1 MNTLEFND
9 INYKVRTGKGKKAV
23 TRHILKNVNG
33 NFVGGELVAI
43 IGSSGAGK
51 TTLLNILAGRVTGGI
66 VTGEILFNGS
76 RRVESQFKKMIAY
89 VEQDD
94 LLYPTLTVYETLLYA
109 AKLRVDNKRFNLS
122 DKKERVENVI
132 RQLRLTNSRNTL
144 IGNEKIRGVSGGE
157 RKRVS
162 IGVEII
168 TDPLMLMLDEPTS
181 GLDSN
186 SAENVIKLIKEFTI
200 EKNVITVCSIHQPNS
215 TIYSLFDK
223 LVLLAPGGVVYM
235 GSRADSLDYFSSIGY
250 DCPTQE
256 NPADFF
262 INLMTLDTLSEE
274 SLEESTKRVE
284 HIKNSWAEKMARE
297 SSDTKEEE
305 NIQASRDQTNR
316 SSVLSRGGALCR
328 RVSRAIYIV
337 TEIMVKA
344 SARKT
349 SAILSSFE
357 LHYNNAASWIYVFQS
372 WKWISKGPE
381 QNWRSYIRTISYDK
395 RKSEWCVSGLNIYAF
410 GYLNKASNCNRTK
423 FHYAQWHL
431 SFG

>member
-200 EKNVITVCSIHQPNS
+200 EKNVIT
-215 TIYSLFDK
+215 

-297 SSDTKEEE
+297 SSDTKEE
-305 NIQASRDQTNR
+305 NIQASHECL
-316 SSVLSRGGALCR
+316 VGLLSLDEKNHDSTTVG
-328 RVSRAIYIV
+328 
-337 TEIMVKA
+337 
-344 SARKT
+344 
-349 SAILSSFE
+349 
-357 LHYNNAASWIYVFQS
+357 Q
-372 WKWISKGPE
+372 
-381 QNWRSYIRTISYDK
+381 RSYLYCYGDH
-395 RKSEWCVSGLNIYAF
+395 G
-410 GYLNKASNCNRTK
+410 
-423 FHYAQWHL
+423 
-431 SFG
+431 